1 MQGCL
6 DPYEIPNIII
16 FQIPL
21 KHFLLM
27 QARPTK
33 KHFLRFTQGWI
44 CPWLTTMTSLGI
56 IWRLMS
62 AKCKLSSFY
71 ADLWAGLRFLVH
83 FRFGGT
89 LEGEWCNYVPDI
101 FFFSVTLF
109 FGTFLL
115 ATWLKQF
122 KMSRYFPNFVSR
134 VPKNQVN
141 IDNLSSLG
149 TFLGERVD

>member
-1 MQGCL
+1 MA
-6 DPYEIPNIII
+6 DYHDIPWD
-16 FQIPL
+16 
-21 KHFLLM
+21 H
-27 QARPTK
+27 
-33 KHFLRFTQGWI
+33 
-44 CPWLTTMTSLGI
+44 LTTDE
-56 IWRLMS
+56 
-62 AKCKLSSFY
+62 CKMYVFMQI
-71 ADLWAGLRFLVH
+71 DELVLD
-83 FRFGGT
+83 FWYLRFGGT